1 MPLFTVQFSVLPA
14 MPGTE
19 TRTLPPETAAVSD
32 GEDAKSLC
40 HKVALMLVM
49 FLSGSDRLTLVT
61 DISKHLLCR
70 S

>member
-40 HKVALMLVM
+40 HKVVLHNLTTGVPAD
-49 FLSGSDRLTLVT
+49 SRLITT
-61 DISKHLLCR
+61 
-70 S
+70 